1 MTYIYVPHNHCTNT
15 NKVFSDMYVLWS
27 PRKVQLNWVPFISN
41 LNLLVINTK
50 LFDYQNILFKQNGN
64 ILTFKQNQLLSSV
77 IVFFLHLIHTIKN
90 SGYTVIGY
98 LSYIYTC

>member
-1 MTYIYVPHNHCTNT
+1 
-15 NKVFSDMYVLWS
+15 MYVLWS
-27 PRKVQLNWVPFISN
+27 PRKVQLNLVPFISN

-50 LFDYQNILFKQNGN
+50 LFDYQNILFKRNVN

-77 IVFFLHLIHTIKN
+77 VVFFLHLIHTIKN
-90 SGYTVIGY
+90 SGYTVTGY